1 MNQEITCLSGHPFSE
16 LQEALDFINN
26 EQLSIELFDAFLM
39 EYANSRNLD
48 EAINFARAE
57 WDC

>member
-16 LQEALDFINN
+16 LQEVLDFINDK
-26 EQLSIELFDAFLM
+26 ELAVELFDAFLA
-39 EYANSRNLD
+39 EYARTKD
-48 EAINFARAE
+48 IGKAIFFARCE